1 MERLLAA
8 TISVIGKNGLAGVS
22 IPLIAQAAGLST
34 GAIYRRF
41 NDKDALIRIAF
52 QNFLEGTQSQNR
64 EALSPERFA
73 QMSFSQTLRVLCQA
87 LVRQYREHP
96 ILLKALDQFLEGHAD
111 QHYREHM
118 MDIIEANTRCVI
130 DLLLIYRD
138 QVTAANPDHAIK
150 FALLSAATL
159 IEGKVLNQSALWKR
173 ILPLDD
179 DHLAAETAS
188 MMEIYLTK
196 ISRVKK

>member
-1 MERLLAA
+1 MDRLLAA
-8 TISVIGKNGLAGVS
+8 TISVIGKNGLAETS

-41 NDKDALIRIAF
+41 ADKDALIRIAF

-73 QMSFSQTLRVLCQA
+73 KMSLSQTLLVLCRA
-87 LVRQYREHP
+87 FVRQYREHP
-96 ILLKALDQFLEGHAD
+96 ILLKALDQFLELHAD

-118 MDIIEANTRCVI
+118 MDLIETNTRCVI
-130 DLLLIYRD
+130 DVLLIYRD
-138 QVTAANPDHAIK
+138 QVTAPNRDQAIK
-150 FALLSAATL
+150 FALLSAVTL

-188 MMEIYLTK
+188 MMETYLVK
-196 ISRVKK
+196 MGRVKK